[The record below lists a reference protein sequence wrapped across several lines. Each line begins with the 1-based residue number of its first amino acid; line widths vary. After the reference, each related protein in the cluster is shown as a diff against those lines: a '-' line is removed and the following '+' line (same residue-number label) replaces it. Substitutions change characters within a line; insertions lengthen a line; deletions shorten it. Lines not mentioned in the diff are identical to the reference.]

1 MANQTQNLAAALNN
15 FEGVQKAYTLAMN
28 SAGSAT
34 QENARYMES
43 LEAKVA
49 NLKATFQDFANNV
62 ITKEFLSNLIDVANG
77 FLEFVNTPFGQ
88 AATRILLLTTAINGL
103 FGILKSYAKFTD
115 GSLLTKLFNLFTGKV
130 DIAAKLTNV
139 KGIFSEIVGLVSGKG
154 LAADSGLVSLLTKV
168 GGAAIPLLKVAAVLG
183 TIAALIYGFKKM
195 YDATF
200 PTVENVNNAI
210 AENNQ
215 QLETNKQRLT
225 EINAMPWNEKTQA
238 ILDEKAALEE
248 QNAELEKNIELEE
261 KRGLTAAKTFM
272 FGSAADVGG
281 GTALGGYRTGS
292 TAQGTE
298 EITTGNI
305 AAMRE
310 YIDALQTEG
319 RLTEQQNANLQ
330 ELLPKLAERKAYYE
344 VLKVNYDQ
352 LSDAEKEQ
360 VDLLEAEATTYD
372 QLVAKYD
379 RAVYGQDALIEAYE
393 AMVSTGKLTEEQVN
407 RLTNMYP
414 ELESRVVKTADGYTI
429 QKDALYA
436 LINAENLQNAQIGNL
451 VNGFIAE
458 QKQTGAT
465 RNELLNLV
473 KAQIQ
478 ASNTGLNFS
487 QQIQALQQLAT
498 AAGYTANYVNSV
510 IGVGLNESNIK
521 RTAAGLMQ
529 TGKYKHYDEA
539 YAEAQRRAQESLNYQ
554 WSKLTSTAPKFD
566 WSASFGGT
574 STSYP
579 SGTSSAEDAAEK
591 ARQARIKALQAERDA
606 VQDAIDAINKKYDEQ
621 IEQLEKVNDELE
633 DEIELQ
639 QILEEMAKA
648 KASKKMVYKDGMFQ
662 YVDDMD
668 AVAAAQTKL
677 DEYNRKKALKDQKA
691 YLEERR
697 KAELKGYQDR
707 LSILDADIKAL
718 QNYGSSLK
726 SEYDDILADYEEYLR
741 RLAELKAQEEAMRKN
756 QKTGGGYSSGVSTV
770 TKTAEDVVKK
780 TTDAARDAVNKAL
793 NTVNKAISG
802 VTSGGS
808 KSTSK
813 STSKSGSYVNN
824 TGKST
829 SIGKSTSKT
838 KTSSGSSSRYT
849 SNRAGG
855 HHAAGTMSAPG
866 GLSLVGEQGPEL
878 RVLNQG
884 DGILPANITRNLWA
898 MATNPQLKSGIVGNT
913 TNTAI
918 NVANVTLPNVKN
930 ADEFVA
936 GLKNL
941 AYQRAY
947 AR

>member
-15 FEGVQKAYTLAMN
+15 FEGVQKAYTLAVN
-28 SAGSAT
+28 SAGSAM
-34 QENARYMES
+34 QENEAVSES
-43 LEAKVA
+43 LAFKQNQLSASFQEVA
-49 NLKATFQDFANNV
+49 N
-62 ITKEFLSNLIDVANG
+62 NLISSDFVGLLLSVANG
-77 FLEFVNTPFGQ
+77 LLQVDN
-88 AATRILLLTTAINGL
+88 ATGNVVSRILLLTSLGWGGSQLLRVSKIIPVITEQFKNFASVIEMVRGGAGTLGEAFNAVGKGTGVLSGFFSASLPIMLGVAAAITAIVVL
-103 FGILKSYAKFTD
+103 
-115 GSLLTKLFNLFTGKV
+115 
-130 DIAAKLTNV
+130 V
-139 KGIFSEIVGLVSGKG
+139 KG
-154 LAADSGLVSLLTKV
+154 
-168 GGAAIPLLKVAAVLG
+168 LKQ
-183 TIAALIYGFKKM
+183 M

-200 PTVENVNNAI
+200 PTVDDFNQSI
-210 AENNQ
+210 AENNK
-215 QLETNKQRLT
+215 QLETNKQRLE
-225 EINAMPWNEKTQA
+225 EINKIPWNERTQE
-238 ILDEKAALEE
+238 ILDEKAALE
-248 QNAELEKNIELEE
+248 AENDELRKNIELTEQ
-261 KRGLTAAKTFM
+261 KQLTAAKTALLGDK
-272 FGSAADVGG
+272 GSAAYTEG
-281 GTALGGYRTGS
+281 GTFLGGYRP
-292 TAQGTE
+292 
-298 EITTGNI
+298 TTGDADGSAASTSNI

-319 RLTEQQNANLQ
+319 QLTEKQNADLQ

-344 VLKVNYDQ
+344 VLKANYDQ

-393 AMVSTGKLTEEQVN
+393 SMVSTGKLTEEQVK

-429 QKDALYA
+429 QKNALYA

-510 IGVGLNESNIK
+510 LGAGLNESNIK

-529 TGKYKHYDEA
+529 TGKYKSYDEA
-539 YAEAQRRAQESLNYQ
+539 YAEAQRRAQSSLNYQ

-566 WSASFGGT
+566 WSSSFGGT
-574 STSYP
+574 TSVGTSTS
-579 SGTSSAEDAAEK
+579 GADKAEE
-591 ARQARIKALQAERDA
+591 ARQAMIKKLQAERDQ

-707 LSILDADIKAL
+707 LAILDADIKAL
-718 QNYGSSLK
+718 QNYGSAIK
-726 SEYDDILADYEEYLR
+726 SEYDDIIADYEEYLR
-741 RLAELKAQEEAMRKN
+741 RLAELMAQEEALRKN

-780 TTDAARDAVNKAL
+780 TTDAAKDAVNKAL

-898 MATNPQLKSGIVGNT
+898 MATNPQLKNGMVGNT